1 MGELVQADAPSR
13 IPVAVVNRPR
23 RPVAVEPSTFDQ
35 LEGAMDPALQLQ
47 IAHDTASVLVARVRD
62 EGSAETLDR
71 IIRYTSEHGV
81 GELAEL
87 WAAAPA
93 HSLPGALWRLYVI
106 HASIIADPTIAAHA
120 YQHGIDNLN
129 TIDEV
134 VAGAR
139 QPTGPDDIRDMA
151 DEILRGAFS
160 GNLAD
165 ALDRAAAYCR
175 IEAHGVTSLV
185 GGTEIGTSKL
195 LERAV
200 TLADFAADLHAAA
213 VLARTD
219 KLT

>member
-1 MGELVQADAPSR
+1 
-13 IPVAVVNRPR
+13 
-23 RPVAVEPSTFDQ
+23 VEPSTFDQ

-62 EGSAETLDR
+62 EGTAETLTR

-106 HASIIADPTIAAHA
+106 HASIIADPAIAAHA

-139 QPTGPDDIRDMA
+139 QPTGPEDIRDMA

-175 IEAHGVTSLV
+175 IEAHGVTSLIA
-185 GGTEIGTSKL
+185 GTEIGTSTM

-200 TLADFAADLHAAA
+200 TLADFAKDLHACA
-213 VLARTD
+213 VLARSD
-219 KLT
+219 SLS